1 MNDTAP
7 TARTRVRRHAER
19 GAYDQSTIYDI
30 LDAGLICHVG
40 IVEDGQP
47 FVIPTIHARMDD
59 RLLLHGSPG
68 SRLLRTIKNGAS
80 LCVTVTLL
88 DGLVLARSA
97 MHHSMNFRSVVLLG
111 KGRAIEDEAEKIQ
124 ALQAI
129 SDHIIPGR
137 WPEIRPPNATEL
149 KTTMVVAI
157 PIDEASAKVRTGPP
171 VDDEDDYGLAVWAGV
186 LPLQLTP
193 QAPQPDDRLL
203 EGVSVPEYVS
213 QYQRP
218 TGQ

>member
-1 MNDTAP
+1 MNDITP
-7 TARTRVRRHAER
+7 TARTRVKRHAER
-19 GAYDQSTIYDI
+19 GVYDRSAIYDI

-47 FVIPTIHARMDD
+47 FVMPTIHARMDN

-68 SRLLRTIKNGAS
+68 SRLLRTIKNGAA

-111 KGRAIEDEAEKIQ
+111 KGSVIEDENEKLQ
-124 ALQAI
+124 ALRTI
-129 SDHIIPGR
+129 SDHIIAGR
-137 WPEIRPPNATEL
+137 WAEVRPPNAAEINM
-149 KTTMVVAI
+149 TMVVAI
-157 PIDEASAKVRTGPP
+157 PIEEASAKVRSGPP
-171 VDDEDDYGLAVWAGV
+171 VDDEDDYRLAVWAGV

-203 EGVSVPEYVS
+203 KGVSIPEYVG

-218 TGQ
+218 TA

>member
-1 MNDTAP
+1 MNDIAM
-7 TARTRVRRHAER
+7 TARTRVKRHAER
-19 GAYDQSTIYDI
+19 GAYDRSTIYDI

-47 FVIPTIHARMDD
+47 FVMPTIHARMGD

-68 SRLLRTIKNGAS
+68 SRLLRSIKSGAS

-111 KGRAIEDEAEKIQ
+111 SGSVIEDEDEKIQ
-124 ALQAI
+124 ALRTI
-129 SDHIIPGR
+129 SDHIVPGR
-137 WPEIRPPNATEL
+137 WMEVRPPSADEL
-149 KTTMVVAI
+149 KMTMVIAI
-157 PIDEASAKVRTGPP
+157 PIDEASAKIRTGPP
-171 VDDEDDYGLAVWAGV
+171 VDDEDDYRLAVWAGV

-193 QAPQPDDRLL
+193 QAPQPDARLL
-203 EGVSVPEYVS
+203 EGVPIPDYVK
-213 QYQRP
+213 QYQR
-218 TGQ
+218 

>member
-1 MNDTAP
+1 MNDIAP
-7 TARTRVRRHAER
+7 TARTRVKRHAER
-19 GAYDQSTIYDI
+19 GAYARATVYDI

-47 FVIPTIHARMDD
+47 FVIPTIHARMGD

-68 SRLLRTIKNGAS
+68 SRLLRTITNGVP

-111 KGRAIEDEAEKIQ
+111 KGSVIEDEEEKIQ
-124 ALQAI
+124 ALRTI
-129 SDHIIPGR
+129 SDHIVPGR
-137 WPEIRPPNATEL
+137 WAEVRPPNAAEL
-149 KTTMVVAI
+149 NMTMVIAI
-157 PIDEASAKVRTGPP
+157 PIDEASAKIRTGPP
-171 VDDEDDYGLAVWAGV
+171 VDDEDDYRLAVWAGV

-193 QAPQPDDRLL
+193 QTPQPDARLL
-203 EGVSVPEYVS
+203 EGVSIPEYVRH
-213 QYQRP
+213 YQRP
-218 TGQ
+218 TG

>member
-1 MNDTAP
+1 MNDIAP
-7 TARTRVRRHAER
+7 TARTRVKRHAER
-19 GAYDQSTIYDI
+19 GAYDRATIYDI

-40 IVEDGQP
+40 IVEDAQP
-47 FVIPTIHARMDD
+47 FVMPTIHARMGD

-68 SRLLRTIKNGAS
+68 SRLLRTIRNGAS

-111 KGRAIEDEAEKIQ
+111 KGSVIEDEDEKIR
-124 ALQAI
+124 ALRKI

-137 WPEIRPPNATEL
+137 WAEIRPPNAAEL
-149 KTTMVVAI
+149 KLTTVIAI
-157 PIDEASAKVRTGPP
+157 PIDEASAKVRSGPP
-171 VDDEDDYGLAVWAGV
+171 VDDEDDYRLAVWAGV

-193 QAPQPDDRLL
+193 QAPQPDTRLL
-203 EGVSVPEYVS
+203 EGVSIPDYVMH
-213 QYQRP
+213 YQRP
-218 TGQ
+218 AD

>member
-1 MNDTAP
+1 MNDIAP
-7 TARTRVRRHAER
+7 TARTRVKRHAER
-19 GAYDQSTIYDI
+19 GTYERSTIYDI

-47 FVIPTIHARMDD
+47 FVMPTIHARMDD

-68 SRLLRTIKNGAS
+68 SRLLRTIRNGTP
-80 LCVTVTLL
+80 LCVTVTLV

-111 KGRAIEDEAEKIQ
+111 KGSVIEEKEEKLRA
-124 ALQAI
+124 LRTI
-129 SDHIIPGR
+129 SDHIVPGR
-137 WPEIRPPNATEL
+137 WAEVRSPNATEL
-149 KTTMVVAI
+149 SMTMVVAI
-157 PIDEASAKVRTGPP
+157 PIEEASAKIRSGPP
-171 VDDEDDYGLAVWAGV
+171 VDDEDDYQLAVWAGV

-193 QAPQPDDRLL
+193 QAPQPDARLL
-203 EGVSVPEYVS
+203 AGVVIPEYVR

-218 TGQ
+218 TA